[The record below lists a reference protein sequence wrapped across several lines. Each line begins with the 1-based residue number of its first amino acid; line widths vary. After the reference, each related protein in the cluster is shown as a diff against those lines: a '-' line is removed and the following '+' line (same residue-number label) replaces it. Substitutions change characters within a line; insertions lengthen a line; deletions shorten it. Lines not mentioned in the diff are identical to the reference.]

1 MKRSI
6 LAGVAMCLIFSGCAP
21 RVVYVKRPCPKLHTL
36 HVKPIEGLHYEVR

>member
-1 MKRSI
+1 MTRSI
-6 LAGVAMCLIFSGCAP
+6 LAGVAMCLIFSGCA